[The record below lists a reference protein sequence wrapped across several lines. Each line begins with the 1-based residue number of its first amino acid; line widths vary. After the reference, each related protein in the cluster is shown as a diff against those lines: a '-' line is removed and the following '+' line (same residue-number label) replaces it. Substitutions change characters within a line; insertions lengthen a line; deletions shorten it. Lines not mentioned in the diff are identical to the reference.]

1 MLMLPKIIHTFWGFA
16 PHPLLICTIY
26 KNIRFGT
33 DRLPYQFYLSCLH
46 GRTVMTKTFL
56 IWIFWC
62 IETFVV
68 GEGRLTIQSIYFPF
82 WFWSCLGNKVICL
95 TVVQVFLIAHFCPY
109 FQASFNAIW
118 RELFNF
124 EHWGGKCVRKWN
136 ADTCYLTWHCL
147 HGVRGEGVQLTFI
160 HTLGNCPVLSLLSKN
175 TFKIK

>member
-1 MLMLPKIIHTFWGFA
+1 MSIA
-16 PHPLLICTIY
+16 PHPHCMIY
-26 KNIRFGT
+26 KK
-33 DRLPYQFYLSCLH
+33 H
-46 GRTVMTKTFL
+46 H
-56 IWIFWC
+56 FWN
-62 IETFVV
+62 
-68 GEGRLTIQSIYFPF
+68 RQASLTILSVLSTWPDSYDQDISDLDFLVHWDICGGWGEIDYTEYIYFPF

-118 RELFNF
+118 PELFNF

-160 HTLGNCPVLSLLSKN
+160 HTLGNCPVLS
-175 TFKIK
+175 